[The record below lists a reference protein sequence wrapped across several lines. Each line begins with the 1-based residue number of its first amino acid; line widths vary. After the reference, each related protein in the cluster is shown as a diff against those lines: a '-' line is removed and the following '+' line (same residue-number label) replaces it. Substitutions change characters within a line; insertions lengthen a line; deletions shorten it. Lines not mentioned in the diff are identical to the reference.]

1 MIKVCT
7 VILQSASL
15 NIPLIDMQGNLNND
29 DTRECSG
36 LDDKDSV
43 DPINGKE
50 IFNSNGLVSH
60 LTETASPCI
69 ADKNGTFSERDGKLA
84 SGSFKI
90 SRSLVEANKTSVCC
104 RVVLKINVFSSRHPF
119 LASSL

>member
-1 MIKVCT
+1 MIGVCT

-43 DPINGKE
+43 DPMGKK
-50 IFNSNGLVSH
+50 FS
-60 LTETASPCI
+60 TAMDLYRI
-69 ADKNGTFSERDGKLA
+69 
-84 SGSFKI
+84 
-90 SRSLVEANKTSVCC
+90 
-104 RVVLKINVFSSRHPF
+104 
-119 LASSL
+119 